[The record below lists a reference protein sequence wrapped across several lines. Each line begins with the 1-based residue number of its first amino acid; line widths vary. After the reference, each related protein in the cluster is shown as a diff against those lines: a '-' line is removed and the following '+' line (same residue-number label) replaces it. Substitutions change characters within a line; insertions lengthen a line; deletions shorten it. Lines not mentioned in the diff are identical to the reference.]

1 MHTDVYYNV
10 GQRLSWERHR
20 EKTGRVEMHATG
32 HTELFCQ
39 EVAAGLQAP
48 RLG

>member
-1 MHTDVYYNV
+1 MCTIMWVNGYHGNAI
-10 GQRLSWERHR
+10 
-20 EKTGRVEMHATG
+20 EKKRVEWKCTRQV
-32 HTELFCQ
+32 TLKLFCQ

>member
-1 MHTDVYYNV
+1 MCTIMWVNGYH
-10 GQRLSWERHR
+10 GI
-20 EKTGRVEMHATG
+20 EKKTVRVEMHATG